1 MVVLARKSVLL
12 VVLVI
17 VRLLRDARS
26 GILSSSLYFQLL
38 VILLRDPFDPSSRL
52 GAVKL
57 LRPSDQYS
65 HGG

>member
-1 MVVLARKSVLL
+1 MIVGVLARKSVLF
-12 VVLVI
+12 V

-52 GAVKL
+52 GAVKF
-57 LRPSDQYS
+57 LRSSDEYRR
-65 HGG
+65 GG